1 MTRTAQPEAR
11 RKRPG
16 LPVRPPGLTVLVAI
30 RLCGPPTDSESDL
43 AAAARARAG
52 GKLERLTRMVADTT
66 ANERD

>member
-43 AAAARARAG
+43 AAAARAG
-52 GKLERLTRMVADTT
+52 GKLESLTRMVADTT